1 MLMSKTTTAGIMLLL
16 ALLMQ
21 GCGRKA
27 PLFLPQVPA
36 KPVPA
41 ATVQPEPA
49 QAAPSQTI
57 PSQPESNY

>member
-41 ATVQPEPA
+41 ATVQPEPG
-49 QAAPSQTI
+49 QTIPRPTI
-57 PSQPESNY
+57 PSQP